1 MLAAAALLPAIVFAG
16 FTADTTLALVAIA
29 ISSFFVT
36 VPMALFTTGLQSVTP
51 NEMRGVIAGIYV
63 VIVNLFG
70 LALGPTSVA
79 LVTDYVFA
87 DGGAVGMSMAVVCA
101 VSLPVAVVM
110 FYFGMGEGSS
120 SDSGGRI
127 VGQ

>member
-1 MLAAAALLPAIVFAG
+1 VFAG

-29 ISSFFVT
+29 VSSFFVT
-36 VPMALFTTGLQSVTP
+36 VPMALFATGLQAVTP

-87 DGGAVGMSMAVVCA
+87 DAGAVGASMAVVCA
-101 VSLPVAVVM
+101 VSLPVAMLM

-120 SDSGGRI
+120 TDSEGR
-127 VGQ
+127 VVDH

>member
-1 MLAAAALLPAIVFAG
+1 MLAAAVLLPAIVFAG

-29 ISSFFVT
+29 VSSFFVT
-36 VPMALFTTGLQSVTP
+36 VPMALFTTGLQAVTP

-63 VIVNLFG
+63 VIVNIFG

-87 DGGAVGMSMAVVCA
+87 DASAVGASMAVVCA
-101 VSLPVAVVM
+101 VSLPVAMLM

-120 SDSGGRI
+120 SDSEGRV
-127 VGQ
+127 VGH